1 MIPKLPGW
9 LNFILLYL
17 FYLLLLIL
25 ELYLL
30 RFLINK
36 FGFVGALLNSLA
48 LFYAGGYLA
57 KWREKQGGGWIFY

>member
-1 MIPKLPGW
+1 MISKLPGW

-17 FYLLLLIL
+17 FYLVLMLL
-25 ELYLL
+25 ELALL
-30 RFLINK
+30 RFLILK
-36 FGFVGALLNSLA
+36 LGMLGAFVNAIA